1 MAIVKTEKFI
11 GEFIKAAV
19 MIVSEHIG
27 QTGQTFSVRFKCIA
41 LIQRPQKQKSYFL
54 QHLIDNNNHDMGS
67 TDDSLKVLHLYR

>member
-11 GEFIKAAV
+11 GEFIKPAV

-27 QTGQTFSVRFKCIA
+27 QTGQTFSVRFKCIT
-41 LIQRPQKQKSYFL
+41 LIPRPQEQKSYFL
-54 QHLIDNNNHDMGS
+54 QHLIDNNHDMGS